1 MTKNKTCKNTELE
14 KQDCNDMGLSYK
26 KENHILFNVFDFS
39 VPSITVTSISRLRLD
54 AFPYDKLYNCID
66 LT

>member
-26 KENHILFNVFDFS
+26 EENHIPFNVFNFS
-39 VPSITVTSISRLRLD
+39 VPSITVISISRLS
-54 AFPYDKLYNCID
+54 
-66 LT
+66 